1 MYERS
6 AIVLERYFDDLLGY
20 SDKCN
25 LRDNF
30 NNYCNL
36 VEKLEKFQINYNK
49 ELSAT
54 QEFNKSLKKVR
65 AIQSAQ
71 EKLYQRAVKLEYN
84 RNLLF
89 NNIEG
94 KVEDT
99 RKGIEK
105 IEEDVEKNNQEM
117 QAKKEELL
125 EALVEYNEKRF
136 ELSKCKRYKKM
147 AENDYNEIF
156 EISQTNFEGI
166 TQDRV
171 AEAKKFAK
179 FDDSES
185 IIEVLEDNGKGEKI
199 PFNEGVME
207 NATKFSIENSK
218 KLVSSY
224 LVIYD
229 KMNKLLTDINAG
241 VAKVGLHKKYARNE
255 KAKVDFLLAV
265 KEYVVQ
271 FLDYERMTVI
281 HGRKSHNRLM
291 TEACENFE
299 TDIKQIDNLFE
310 LLLREI
316 ANKATKKAY
325 KELYNKS
332 YLIDIQEK
340 EERFK
345 KEKNRVNLNTAT
357 LINSNYWRIDGIK
370 NIYTI
375 FYKTVSEVF
384 ERDVAEFDL
393 PKEIDDESPEEIIEQ
408 NEIAPIE
415 EEVISEKAKIPF
427 EIDSSL
433 DIEDDGLEEEDENK
447 FKNYSDYSEIIDDV
461 ADEIETEKFEEE
473 FDIFGEKYHDVD
485 VAEVTR
491 ELLEKENED
500 EKKKENADTLIEDM
514 DEDDFDDIENI
525 EDRIFEDE
533 ESIFKDDNIP
543 YEKEEGEENLEV
555 SMVKNRR
562 KKENEIEDFDLTK
575 EEKGKNIIKKL
586 RKISNVKRKKTEED
600 IW

>member
-1 MYERS
+1 
-6 AIVLERYFDDLLGY
+6 
-20 SDKCN
+20 
-25 LRDNF
+25 
-30 NNYCNL
+30 
-36 VEKLEKFQINYNK
+36 
-49 ELSAT
+49 
-54 QEFNKSLKKVR
+54 
-65 AIQSAQ
+65 
-71 EKLYQRAVKLEYN
+71 
-84 RNLLF
+84 
-89 NNIEG
+89 
-94 KVEDT
+94 
-99 RKGIEK
+99 
-105 IEEDVEKNNQEM
+105 
-117 QAKKEELL
+117 
-125 EALVEYNEKRF
+125 
-136 ELSKCKRYKKM
+136 
-147 AENDYNEIF
+147 
-156 EISQTNFEGI
+156 
-166 TQDRV
+166 
-171 AEAKKFAK
+171 
-179 FDDSES
+179 
-185 IIEVLEDNGKGEKI
+185 
-199 PFNEGVME
+199 ME

-433 DIEDDGLEEEDENK
+433 NIEDDGLEEEDENK

-543 YEKEEGEENLEV
+543 YEEEEGEENLEV